1 MMILE
6 RGGGGRDE
14 LLVVMGGKRRGEIA
28 NLEVWPPD
36 DYGWMWRLTTKLK
49 SVSKSCSIYSSD
61 VLSGNK
67 KWQVKISCPFLAWS
81 HFPVEH
87 LVMNQST
94 VQVYGSVV

>member
-6 RGGGGRDE
+6 SGGGGRDE

-49 SVSKSCSIYSSD
+49 S
-61 VLSGNK
+61 
-67 KWQVKISCPFLAWS
+67 
-81 HFPVEH
+81 E
-87 LVMNQST
+87 T
-94 VQVYGSVV
+94 R